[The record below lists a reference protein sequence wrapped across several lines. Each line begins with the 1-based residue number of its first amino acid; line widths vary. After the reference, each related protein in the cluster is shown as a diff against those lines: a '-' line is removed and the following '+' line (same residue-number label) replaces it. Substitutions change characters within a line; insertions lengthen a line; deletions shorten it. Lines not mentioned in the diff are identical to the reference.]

1 MNEFGELIAQAVSI
15 TPTASHEILV
25 TDPTKGVAAK
35 TSLAGARGQ
44 SQAVVDVVT
53 GEWLYPYRYCLAA
66 PLTTSEGGSIT
77 NTDGVVI
84 TGFTYAEQ
92 SWVGGLVTLEHTNIV
107 GIHGTYIPTG
117 LDQLTTLTFTK
128 LKHVTGSISLQCMN
142 NLTTINAPALE
153 AVDGDFGFNNGEIN
167 GMIGFTVNAPL
178 LKRVGGQYGGTSL
191 PSLESC
197 LQIFARTPETVINY
211 PALKYTSQVNLF
223 NCLNLTEANF
233 PVWEYGGRHIYTGN
247 LTLAGCPLL
256 SAVDVSALKTIVDV
270 YINGN
275 CDALVTLSLPSI
287 ERIYGK
293 IEITLGFEWDTGP
306 VNFTTL
312 TLGDGLLEV
321 GGDVLVDDGALT
333 EACVDHILVKLA
345 GLNGTNGTVSYDNK
359 SVTLTGGAAA
369 PSATGL
375 AAKATLEG
383 RGCTVTHN

>member
-1 MNEFGELIAQAVSI
+1 MNEYGELVSQAVSV
-15 TPTASHEILV
+15 TPTANYELLV

-44 SQAVVDVVT
+44 SVAVIDVVT
-53 GEWLYPYRYCLAA
+53 GEWLYPYRYCLAS
-66 PLTTSEGGSIT
+66 PLTTSEDGLLT
-77 NTDGVVI
+77 NIDGVVI
-84 TGFTYAEQ
+84 TSFTYSEQ
-92 SWVGGLVTLEHTNIV
+92 SWAGGLMTLEHTNIV
-107 GIHGTYIPTG
+107 GIHGTYEPTG
-117 LDQLTTLTFTK
+117 LDRLTTLTFTK
-128 LKHVTGSISLQCMN
+128 LKHVTGSITLQCMK
-142 NLTTINAPALE
+142 NLTTINALVLE
-153 AVDGDFGFNNGEIN
+153 AVDGTFTLNNGEIT

-233 PVWEYGGRHIYTGN
+233 TAWEYGGRHIYTGN

-256 SAVDVSALKTIVDV
+256 SAVDVSALKTIYDV

-293 IEITLGFEWDTGP
+293 IEITIGSEWNTGP

-312 TLGDGLLEV
+312 TLGNGLLEV
-321 GGDVLVDDGALT
+321 GGDVLVDEGALT
-333 EACVDHILVKLA
+333 QACVDHILVKLA
-345 GLNGTNGTVSYDNK
+345 GLDGTNGTVSYSNK
-359 SVTLTGGAAA
+359 SVTLTGSAAT

-375 AAKATLEG
+375 AAKATLQG
-383 RGCTVTHN
+383 RGCTITHN